1 MNTFGKQ
8 TYRLLDKTKPYQR
21 KKLSHAGPETVN
33 REAEL
38 PAPTGV
44 GSGDL
49 LGGTVVIIWSCKTP
63 RALGLHNKTGD
74 HPNAQS

>member
-1 MNTFGKQ
+1 V
-8 TYRLLDKTKPYQR
+8 D
-21 KKLSHAGPETVN
+21 

-49 LGGTVVIIWSCKTP
+49 LGHINVTISNKSWRIKTLINLN
-63 RALGLHNKTGD
+63 A
-74 HPNAQS
+74 PNSLAAQNLREPKLI